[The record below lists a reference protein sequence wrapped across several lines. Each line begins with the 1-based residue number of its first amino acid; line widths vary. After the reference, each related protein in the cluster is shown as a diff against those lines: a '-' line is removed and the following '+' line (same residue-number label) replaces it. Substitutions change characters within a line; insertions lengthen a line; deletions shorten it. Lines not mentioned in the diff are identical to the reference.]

1 MNVFKEM
8 GCAVGKVSAYPK
20 FLKNKKGKVFG
31 YSVLLLFFY
40 FILAYIIPCL
50 VFQARTGGFGKIL
63 DEYIPEFELYNGSFY
78 IEDPVYFNSPGQSYV
93 DIDTTEYFDVD
104 DAYDFAY
111 GYASVIIMDEEKIFL
126 KSNGQ
131 VQSYYYSQLDLEFDR
146 SDLESWIP
154 LIYVSILFGLLFIY
168 IFAVALFF
176 FGVLFVGLIGLV
188 FSSIQKADLT
198 FGQVYL
204 LGIYSRTL
212 SLGIKGLVKLLE
224 SATAIT
230 IPYFW
235 VINFGISLI
244 YLYMAIKHAKKE
256 QEQSG
261 MGQQGMYGG
270 GYIQGQGGSY
280 GAGYGQGQ
288 GGSYGAGYGQGQGGS
303 YGTGYG
309 QGQGGSYG
317 TGQGQGGSYG
327 NGYGQGGSYGTGYGP
342 GQGGGYQQGGSGQT
356 GSGYGQ
362 GSSYGQDPFDPG
374 NRS

>member
-1 MNVFKEM
+1 M
-8 GCAVGKVSAYPK
+8 
-20 FLKNKKGKVFG
+20 
-31 YSVLLLFFY
+31 
-40 FILAYIIPCL
+40 
-50 VFQARTGGFGKIL
+50 
-63 DEYIPEFELYNGSFY
+63 
-78 IEDPVYFNSPGQSYV
+78 
-93 DIDTTEYFDVD
+93 
-104 DAYDFAY
+104 
-111 GYASVIIMDEEKIFL
+111 
-126 KSNGQ
+126 
-131 VQSYYYSQLDLEFDR
+131 
-146 SDLESWIP
+146 
-154 LIYVSILFGLLFIY
+154 
-168 IFAVALFF
+168 ALFF
-176 FGVLFVGLIGLV
+176 FGVLFVGLIGLI
-188 FSSIQKADLT
+188 FSSIQKANLT

-280 GAGYGQGQ
+280 G
-288 GGSYGAGYGQGQGGS
+288 
-303 YGTGYG
+303 TGYG
-309 QGQGGSYG
+309 QGQGGY
-317 TGQGQGGSYG
+317 
-327 NGYGQGGSYGTGYGP
+327 YGTGYGP
-342 GQGGGYQQGGSGQT
+342 GQSGGYEQGGSGQT